1 MAQLS
6 TLGDL
11 AFMKTHQILG
21 ALWMTLCGL
30 MGIVL
35 LWALSRIF
43 FVQHFRPS
51 PVLFLA
57 IPVCMFAAV
66 ASFFLFHGARWASI
80 VVGVIALLIVI
91 ACIWQIRSL
100 SIWSGLLGV
109 FALVSVYYLF
119 LPRHDPVA

>member
-1 MAQLS
+1 
-6 TLGDL
+6 
-11 AFMKTHQILG
+11 
-21 ALWMTLCGL
+21 
-30 MGIVL
+30 
-35 LWALSRIF
+35 
-43 FVQHFRPS
+43 
-51 PVLFLA
+51 
-57 IPVCMFAAV
+57 MFAAV